1 MKPFKDKY
9 FKMPL
14 KVPIKIYQNAV
25 IESASIVDAQNDR
38 AKAIIR
44 QEIDDCKRTTT
55 VLLEFFQ
62 DENNRDSL
70 FTLDR
75 IDEIFRKNLFKQ
87 LKDIDENCDIYKN
100 RSRMDKNKIKLI
112 LETLSNNGKLGRMVA
127 GSVTY
132 YEVKSPTTPQKR
144 REKNLLDLTK

>member
-132 YEVKSPTTPQKR
+132 YEVKSPTTPEKG